1 MGGFMNDPIRYFRT
15 DMAAECCADLDLE
28 AGVRGI
34 RFREYQTAG
43 ISISQLH
50 ITSEEGS
57 TIIGKPLGRYITL
70 DMGKVW
76 LKSDE
81 DFEAAAAVLAEEL
94 SELVASKV
102 KTLEC
107 ILVVGLG
114 NRFIT
119 SDAVG
124 PLAVKNL
131 TVSRHIK
138 ELDPPLFEALATL
151 PIAAIAP
158 GVVGQTGIETAELI
172 RGTAERIA
180 PSVILCI
187 DALAAKSV
195 ERLAVTV
202 QLSDNG
208 IAPGSGIGNHRQS
221 IDEAFLGV
229 PVIAIGVPTVVDS
242 STMVFGMLEK
252 AGITDLS
259 EPLKAELENGRS
271 FFVTLKDADTASAE
285 MARLIA
291 RAIHLAF
298 STDRA

>member
-1 MGGFMNDPIRYFRT
+1 MNEHPRFDRT

-28 AGVRGI
+28 KGVRGI
-34 RFREYQTAG
+34 RFREYQTKG
-43 ISISQLH
+43 IAISQLH
-50 ITSEEGS
+50 VTSDEGA
-57 TIIGKPLGRYITL
+57 TILGKPQGRYVTL
-70 DMGKVW
+70 DVGKVW

-81 DFEAAAAVLAEEL
+81 DFETASAVLAEEL
-94 SELVASKV
+94 SELVRSKV
-102 KTLEC
+102 STLDC

-124 PLAVKNL
+124 PLSVKNL

-172 RGTAERIA
+172 RGAAEHIS

-195 ERLAVTV
+195 DRLAVTV

-208 IAPGSGIGNHRQS
+208 IAPGSGIGNQRRA

-242 STMVFGMLEK
+242 STMVYGMLEK
-252 AGITDLS
+252 AGVTDLT
-259 EPLKAELENGRS
+259 EPLRAELENGRS

-285 MARLIA
+285 MARLVA
-291 RAIHLAF
+291 HAIHLAF

>member
-1 MGGFMNDPIRYFRT
+1 MKNLIRYDRT

-28 AGVRGI
+28 KGVRGI
-34 RFREYQTAG
+34 RYKEYQTDDV
-43 ISISQLH
+43 SISQLH
-50 ITSEEGS
+50 ITDSEGEA
-57 TIIGKPLGRYITL
+57 IIGKPVGRYITL
-70 DMGKVW
+70 HVGKVW

-81 DFEAAAAVLAEEL
+81 DFEKTAAVLGKEL
-94 SELVASKV
+94 RELVNAKV
-102 KTLEC
+102 KHLDC

-138 ELDPPLFEALATL
+138 ELDPPLFEALATH

-172 RGTAERIA
+172 RGTAERIT

-208 IAPGSGIGNHRQS
+208 IAPGSGIGNQRQA
-221 IDEAFLGV
+221 IDEASLGV
-229 PVIAIGVPTVVDS
+229 PVMAIGVPTVVDS
-242 STMVFGMLEK
+242 STMVYGMLEQ
-252 AGITDLS
+252 AGVTELS
-259 EPLKAELENGRS
+259 NPLKAALDNGRS

-285 MARLIA
+285 AARLIA

-298 STDRA
+298 SIDGT

>member
-1 MGGFMNDPIRYFRT
+1 MNDSIRYDRT

-28 AGVRGI
+28 KGVRGI
-34 RFREYQTAG
+34 RFKEYQTDD

-50 ITSEEGS
+50 ITSSEGEA
-57 TIIGKPLGRYITL
+57 IIGKPRGRYITL
-70 DMGKVW
+70 HVGKVW

-81 DFEAAAAVLAEEL
+81 DFEKTAAVLGREL
-94 SELVASKV
+94 KELVRSKV
-102 KTLEC
+102 KNLDC

-172 RGTAERIA
+172 RGTAERIT

-208 IAPGSGIGNHRQS
+208 IAPGSGIGNQRQA
-221 IDEAFLGV
+221 IDEASLGV
-229 PVIAIGVPTVVDS
+229 PVMAIGVPTVVDS
-242 STMVFGMLEK
+242 STMVYGMLEQ
-252 AGITDLS
+252 AGVTELS
-259 EPLKAELENGRS
+259 DPLKAALENGRS

-285 MARLIA
+285 AARLIA

-298 STDRA
+298 STDGA

>member
-1 MGGFMNDPIRYFRT
+1 MNEANRYYHT

-28 AGVRGI
+28 QGVRGI
-34 RFREYQTAG
+34 RFREYQRDGMA
-43 ISISQLH
+43 ISQLH
-50 ITSEEGS
+50 VTSEEGEA
-57 TIIGKPLGRYITL
+57 ILGKPQGRYITL
-70 DMGKVW
+70 DVGKVW

-81 DFEAAAAVLAEEL
+81 DFERAAALLADEL
-94 SELVASKV
+94 RALVRSKIDNPD
-102 KTLEC
+102 C

-124 PLAVKNL
+124 PLAIKNL

-172 RGTAERIA
+172 RGTAERIT

-208 IAPGSGIGNHRQS
+208 IAPGSGIGNQRQA

-252 AGITDLS
+252 AGVTELS

-291 RAIHLAF
+291 RGIHLAF
-298 STDRA
+298 STARSPLA